1 MRIVIVGC
9 GNVGA
14 TLTEQLSKEGHNI
27 TIIDEKQAVVNSI
40 SNNYDVMGVV
50 GNGASFEVQSEAGV
64 KDADLL
70 IAVTGKDEL
79 NLLCCLIAKKSAN
92 CHTIARVSNPV
103 YSREIGFIKDELGL
117 SMIINPQFAAAQ
129 EMARL
134 LKFPFAETIDTFTK
148 GRVELIKFRI
158 DEDSELCNICLKDI
172 PGKLHAEGLIS
183 VVERGENVYIPDGN
197 FELEAGD
204 EITVAG
210 TTNKNLAFFKKV
222 KMPTAK
228 AKTAM
233 IVGGG
238 ETAIYLAA
246 QLMEMGVQVKIIEK
260 DHARCEVLS
269 ELLPHALIIEADG
282 TDKGVLLE
290 EGLSGTEA
298 FIALTNMDEENIM
311 LTMYA
316 KSLSK
321 AKLIAK
327 VHRVSYD
334 EIINDLDIGSIIY
347 PKYITAASIIRYVR
361 AMENSLG
368 SDIETLYRMNDNK
381 VEALEFNI
389 KEDCPFV
396 GKPLSEISLKP
407 DVLICSIN
415 HKGNIT
421 IPQGQST
428 IQVGDT
434 VVVVT
439 ATTGFKDISDTIA
452 K

>member
-14 TLTEQLSKEGHNI
+14 TLTEQLSQEGHNI
-27 TIIDEKQAVVNSI
+27 TVIDEKQSVVNLVT
-40 SNNYDVMGVV
+40 NNYDVMGVV
-50 GNGASFEVQSEAGV
+50 GNGASFETQSEAGV
-64 KDADLL
+64 RDADLL

-103 YSREIGFIKDELGL
+103 YSREINFIKDELGL
-117 SMIINPQFAAAQ
+117 SMIINPQYASAV
-129 EMARL
+129 EIGRL
-134 LKFPFAETIDTFTK
+134 LKYPFASTIDSFTK
-148 GRVELIKFRI
+148 GRVELIKFTI
-158 DEDSELCNICLKDI
+158 DETSELCNLKLREI
-172 PGKLHAEGLIS
+172 SSKIHAETLIS
-183 VVERGENVYIPDGN
+183 VVERGDEVFIPDGN
-197 FELEAGD
+197 FELKSGD

-210 TTNKNLAFFKKV
+210 TTNKNLTFFKKM

-228 AKTAM
+228 AKNVM

-238 ETAIYLAA
+238 ETTYYLSR
-246 QLMEMGVQVKIIEK
+246 QLIEMGVQVKIIERE
-260 DHARCEVLS
+260 HARCEELS
-269 ELLPHALIIEADG
+269 ELLPQALVIEADG

-290 EGLSGTEA
+290 EGIAGAEA
-298 FIALTNMDEENIM
+298 FAALTNLDEENIM

-316 KSLSK
+316 KSVSK
-321 AKLIAK
+321 AKLISK

-334 EIINDLDIGSIIY
+334 EIISDMNIGSIIY
-347 PKYITAASIIRYVR
+347 PKYITAASIVRYVR
-361 AMENSLG
+361 AMHNSMG
-368 SDIETLYRMNDNK
+368 SDIETLYRMNDNR
-381 VEALEFNI
+381 VEALEFII

-407 DVLICSIN
+407 NVLICSIN

-428 IQVGDT
+428 IEVGDT

-439 ATTGFKDISDTIA
+439 TSTGLNDINDVVV